1 MASILLA
8 GLPYE
13 LEGAVNRALA
23 AQGHAVNTAREADQA
38 LRVITRS
45 PPALA
50 IVGTGLTGSKG
61 LHFCSH
67 VRNIPEGQDLPI
79 IFLTDRDSLA
89 DKLDGFAAGVD
100 DVITIPFHL
109 PELTLRVD
117 ALLRYTVYCEYT
129 SRQSAQVS
137 GARPQRRHGPITLD
151 RQSGEVWLS
160 GRHVTLTPV
169 EARLL
174 DYLMACAGRPTSA
187 EELLRHVWDQPPGVG
202 DPALVRVHIRH
213 LRDKLESDPTA
224 PKLLKT
230 VSRRGYCL
238 TSEGAS

>member
-13 LEGAVNRALA
+13 LESAVNRALA
-23 AQGHAVNTAREADQA
+23 AQGHAVNTARDADQA
-38 LRVITRS
+38 LHVITRS
-45 PPALA
+45 APALA
-50 IVGTGLTGSKG
+50 IVGADLTGYKG
-61 LHFCSH
+61 LHFCGH
-67 VRNIPEGQDLPI
+67 VRNIPEGQDLRI
-79 IFLTDRDSLA
+79 IFLTDRDLLA

-100 DVITIPFHL
+100 DYITIPFHM

-117 ALLRYTVYCEYT
+117 ALLRNTI
-129 SRQSAQVS
+129 RQPAQAS
-137 GARPQRRHGPITLD
+137 GARTRRRHGPITLD

-174 DYLMACAGRPTSA
+174 DYLMTCAGRPVSA
-187 EELLRHVWDQPPGVG
+187 EELLRQVWDQPPGVG

-213 LRDKLESDPTA
+213 LRDKLDSDPTA
-224 PKLLKT
+224 PELLKT

-238 TSEGAS
+238 TSDGAP

>member
-100 DVITIPFHL
+100 DVL
-109 PELTLRVD
+109 PVLCFGLGDVPVSLGGDFVDDLHELV
-117 ALLRYTVYCEYT
+117 
-129 SRQSAQVS
+129 
-137 GARPQRRHGPITLD
+137 
-151 RQSGEVWLS
+151 
-160 GRHVTLTPV
+160 
-169 EARLL
+169 
-174 DYLMACAGRPTSA
+174 A
-187 EELLRHVWDQPPGVG
+187 ELG
-202 DPALVRVHIRH
+202 
-213 LRDKLESDPTA
+213 
-224 PKLLKT
+224 LKT
-230 VSRRGYCL
+230 IQPFGRGDQ
-238 TSEGAS
+238 